1 MPMRFATVSQS
12 AISQRLWTFAKI
24 AISLGVLIFL
34 LTRLNRADLI
44 ERLASAQPL
53 WLGLAL
59 ALYFLAIFLGVLK
72 WYLLVRAQRLAIS
85 YWNLASFT
93 FTGLFLGNVLPTNI
107 GGDVV
112 RAAMLAQAGHG
123 TTEAAAISVVVD
135 RLVGLAAFFG
145 VTLISAGLAV
155 GLLTRSTELE
165 AIQTA
170 TLIIAAIFAVGGALF
185 FSRRAARQLARIFEL
200 GWFARFKPNALRLYH
215 AIQMYRFNYTA
226 LAANLALSTS
236 ILVVATLVW
245 YSVACAL
252 DLRISLIYFFLFNPL
267 IAFVLLLP
275 ISFNGLGPK
284 EATAVFFFGLIGVP
298 SEAAFALSLLFHAI
312 VVLTS
317 LPGGV
322 FVARPRARRLTNE
335 LERPRE

>member
-1 MPMRFATVSQS
+1 MHMHSATVSRS
-12 AISQRLWTFAKI
+12 AISQRFWTIAKI
-24 AISLGVLIFL
+24 VLSLGVLIFL

-59 ALYFLAIFLGVLK
+59 VLYFFANLLGVLK
-72 WYLLVRAQRLAIS
+72 WHLLVHAQHFTIS
-85 YWNLASFT
+85 FWNLATFT
-93 FTGLFLGNVLPTNI
+93 FSGLFLGNVLPSNI

-112 RAAMLAQAGHG
+112 RALMLARAGGG
-123 TTEAAAISVVVD
+123 TTEAATISVVVD
-135 RLVGLAAFFG
+135 RLLGLAAFFG
-145 VTLISAGLAV
+145 VSLISAGLAI

-170 TLIIAAIFAVGGALF
+170 ILLIAAAFAIGSALL
-185 FSRRAARQLARIFEL
+185 FSRRTARQIARIFEI
-200 GWFARFKPNALRLYH
+200 GWIARFKPTALRFYR
-215 AIQMYRFNYTA
+215 AIQIYRFNYAA
-226 LAANLALSTS
+226 LAANIALSSS

-245 YSVACAL
+245 YSVARAL
-252 DLRISLIYFFLFNPL
+252 DLHISLIYFFLFNPL

-312 VVLTS
+312 VVITS
-317 LPGGV
+317 LPGGIFIV
-322 FVARPRARRLTNE
+322 RSPADQPGRPGD
-335 LERPRE
+335 

>member
-1 MPMRFATVSQS
+1 MPTHSATASQS
-12 AISQRLWTFAKI
+12 VISQRVWSFAKI
-24 AISLGVLIFL
+24 AVSLGVLIFL

-44 ERLASAQPL
+44 ERLASAQLL

-59 ALYFLAIFLGVLK
+59 ALYFCAILLGVLK
-72 WYLLVRAQRLAIS
+72 WHLLVRAQHLAIS
-85 YWNLASFT
+85 FRNLATFT
-93 FTGLFLGNVLPTNI
+93 FTGLFLGNVLPSNI

-112 RAAMLAQAGHG
+112 RAAMLAQAGRG

-135 RLVGLAAFFG
+135 RLLGLAAFFG

-170 TLIIAAIFAVGGALF
+170 TTIIATAFAIGGAFF
-185 FSRRAARQLARIFEL
+185 FSRRAARQLARIFAI
-200 GWFARFKPNALRLYH
+200 GWFARFKPMALRFYH
-215 AIQMYRFNYTA
+215 AIQMYRFNYAA
-226 LAANLALSTS
+226 LAANIALSTG

-245 YSVACAL
+245 YSVARAL
-252 DLRISLIYFFLFNPL
+252 DLHISLIYFFLFNPL

-322 FVARPRARRLTNE
+322 FVVRSRTDQPGHPDE
-335 LERPRE
+335 